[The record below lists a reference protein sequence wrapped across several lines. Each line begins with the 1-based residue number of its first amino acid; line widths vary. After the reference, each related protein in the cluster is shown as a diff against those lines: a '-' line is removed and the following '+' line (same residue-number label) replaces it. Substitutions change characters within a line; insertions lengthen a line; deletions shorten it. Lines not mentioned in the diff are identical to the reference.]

1 MLYSSN
7 HWSCSIIGWVLLALF
22 KMLGLELPFYKV
34 CCSISTV
41 LLHNSTCFPLHFS
54 RASLPSIKPLCAT
67 MQCLITLPINTFLPA
82 PGSWGSSR
90 NSRCLLLLLTSASTA
105 VNLDHYDANLR
116 RCSNPGEEPGSVRL
130 VEREEWERGSEREEQ
145 KRKWWV
151 CMCVKKGG
159 RHTWRSLPAW
169 V

>member
-1 MLYSSN
+1 MLYSSS
-7 HWSCSIIGWVLLALF
+7 HWSCSIIGWVLLAQHF
-22 KMLGLELPFYKV
+22 KILGLELPFYKA
-34 CCSISTV
+34 CCSFITV
-41 LLHNSTCFPLHFS
+41 LLHNSICFALHFS
-54 RASLPSIKPLCAT
+54 RTSLPSIKPLCAT

-130 VEREEWERGSEREEQ
+130 VEREEESESEAQREKSKGENDEL
-145 KRKWWV
+145 
-151 CMCVKKGG
+151 CVHVAG
-159 RHTWRSLPAW
+159 R
-169 V
+169 